1 MCFVC
6 SAMTQKF
13 WDSGVTHGG
22 LMTTGVQNADFQTG
36 GPSGQVGSAF
46 LTGGLTRTV
55 GGSGGDFL
63 TGGPSNQG
71 PGLFG
76 DRSPFSTGGLAQGQT
91 TPPVSEEATATS
103 QGSTGVQNVDALLG
117 GNKWSGSSLTYMFP
131 DTTSYFNSSYY
142 DQNALQGFAV
152 ATAAQQ
158 TAAKAAFAAISGFTN
173 MNFSEVLASNITGP
187 YTPQVDITIARSSY
201 PGTAYAYYP
210 YTDQVGGDVWMG
222 INGGN
227 SNPVKG
233 NYAWHTMW
241 HELGHAL
248 GLKHGHETGGVTN
261 QALTSDRDG
270 MEFSV
275 MTYRSYIGS
284 STSGGYTNE
293 TWGYAQSF
301 MMYDIAALQA
311 MYGADFTTN
320 SSNTTYTFSSTTGEM
335 FINGVGQGAAG
346 GNRIFLTIWD
356 GGGTD
361 TYDFSNYTT
370 NQSIDLTPGS
380 WSLMSEAQRA
390 NLGSG
395 NYARA
400 NVYNALQYG
409 TDTRSLIEN
418 AIGGSGNDTITG
430 NAANNE
436 LKGGGGTDTLYGGD
450 GSDTLWGDAGGDTL
464 DGGQGDDTFYFDLT
478 DTLVGG
484 SGNDT
489 AILLSGSGRG
499 YNAIAASIE
508 TLRWTESGNTI
519 TAVVTGGAYTETAT
533 DTAAAQTWA
542 SYSNEYTSSW
552 IIKQSNYLMDDGTR
566 RVSTYDHAGA
576 NAWHSYTDIQ
586 DTLGRIDLQNGTW
599 DTGATWIVDFDETNS
614 TNLAYYRNEY
624 DTLARYD
631 FQTGL
636 RDDGTTWLLDYDQAN
651 ATDLNYFRIE
661 YDSLGRYDFQNGLRD
676 DGTTWFYD
684 VDQANAGPLAHYRIE
699 YDTLGR
705 ISFSYGARDDGTLYR
720 DVYDPA
726 NTSDYIQ
733 YRIEYDTLG
742 RVDYNFGSRDNGT
755 SWWLDYDQA
764 NIYSYASYQIEYDT
778 AGRADFQTGIFDDGR
793 TWYRDYD
800 QLNQFSWA
808 ERYVIYSSTG
818 TVLSETFI

>member
-63 TGGPSNQG
+63 TGGPSKQG

-131 DTTSYFNSSYY
+131 DTTSYFNSSYF

-261 QALTSDRDG
+261 QALTSNRDG

-390 NLGSG
+390 NLGSS

-436 LKGGGGTDTLYGGD
+436 LKGGGGNDTLNGGAGNDWLEGGSGIDQMFGGEGNDTIVFDATDNPANVQGGD
-450 GSDTLWGDAGGDTL
+450 GVDKLLVRLAGTSAGAAPTYFSL
-464 DGGQGDDTFYFDLT
+464 TGQGFETAIIETTDSGGSMFSLITETYNANWQLLSRVTDLDDGRDILETWDATNANPWSYSSETRNASGATTNFNVNFDNGSRYERVFDATGQSWNDYLDNFNTSNQLYYRAATYDDGSSYATTYDTQGQDWSQYTDFFDSANAFYNRTAFYDDGSSYSTFYDVTGQSWADYT
-478 DTLVGG
+478 DYRDSSNLLYNRTAHYDDG
-484 SGNDT
+484 SGYATFYD
-489 AILLSGSGRG
+489 
-499 YNAIAASIE
+499 
-508 TLRWTESGNTI
+508 
-519 TAVVTGGAYTETAT
+519 VTG
-533 DTAAAQTWA
+533 QSWA
-542 SYSNEYTSSW
+542 EYTD
-552 IIKQSNYLMDDGTR
+552 QYN
-566 RVSTYDHAGA
+566 
-576 NAWHSYTDIQ
+576 
-586 DTLGRIDLQNGTW
+586 
-599 DTGATWIVDFDETNS
+599 
-614 TNLAYYRNEY
+614 
-624 DTLARYD
+624 
-631 FQTGL
+631 
-636 RDDGTTWLLDYDQAN
+636 TTWQLIN
-651 ATDLNYFRIE
+651 R
-661 YDSLGRYDFQNGLRD
+661 SGRYD
-676 DGTTWFYD
+676 DGSSYFTAYD
-684 VDQANAGPLAHYRIE
+684 VANAH
-699 YDTLGR
+699 
-705 ISFSYGARDDGTLYR
+705 SWSSYTQYFNSGGTLI
-720 DVYDPA
+720 
-726 NTSDYIQ
+726 NT
-733 YRIEYDTLG
+733 
-742 RVDYNFGSRDNGT
+742 
-755 SWWLDYDQA
+755 
-764 NIYSYASYQIEYDT
+764 IYTPD
-778 AGRADFQTGIFDDGR
+778 
-793 TWYRDYD
+793 
-800 QLNQFSWA
+800 
-808 ERYVIYSSTG
+808 
-818 TVLSETFI
+818 